1 MYFDLDRKKEVYR
14 INIHSKT
21 SYPSYWAQDK
31 SKIEQNG
38 FLESFYPFYGN
49 TYFCKGDFKN
59 ISNIINNNLIKKEDV
74 NQSST
79 LYFDK
84 ACTFPRY
91 KLEGTNFKRCIKVDK
106 ADYIVIPKSYNKICN
121 FNTANYTYEIEDDKR
136 IYLFDQ
142 IAYDIIP
149 DKSKFNICKF
159 EQTDYLYADT
169 QALGFLAYNVLNIY
183 NKPFI
188 FEEDLD
194 RLISETHLEKLDAD
208 TINSIYEMM
217 SSKDADSVEL
227 GCKLLS
233 SFNVFDKS
241 LTTSLLLFLTQD
253 NWFCNKGSKSVTF
266 KSMLQSLHYPDHGY
280 RFIELVFQSHQ
291 MSNAEDR
298 ELSKLLIEP
307 WLRKQMMLVI
317 GTSLDSCP
325 YKINF
330 NITIE

>member
-1 MYFDLDRKKEVYR
+1 MYFDLNIGKEIFTIHVPNKTTYPSR
-14 INIHSKT
+14 WITIKEEINKYGFLSRFRT
-21 SYPSYWAQDK
+21 SY
-31 SKIEQNG
+31 
-38 FLESFYPFYGN
+38 GN
-49 TYFCKGDFKN
+49 EYITKGTLQKVSDN
-59 ISNIINNNLIKKEDV
+59 VNQNLIKKEDV
-74 NQSST
+74 NLSST

-84 ACTFPRY
+84 SCTFPRY
-91 KLEGTNFKRCIKVDK
+91 KLEGTNFKRCIKIDK
-106 ADYIVIPKSYNKICN
+106 ADYIIIPKNFKYWN
-121 FNTANYTYEIEDDKR
+121 FNTSNYKYKIEEEKR
-136 IYLFDQ
+136 IYLFGQD
-142 IAYDIIP
+142 AYDLIP
-149 DKSKFNICKF
+149 DKSEFNIELF
-159 EQTDYLYADT
+159 EQTDYVYADT
-169 QALGFLAYNVLNIY
+169 RDIGYLVHNILNVY

-188 FEEDLD
+188 LEEDLD
-194 RLISETHLEKLDAD
+194 RLISETHLEKLDTD

-253 NWFCNKGSKSVTF
+253 NWFCNKGSKSVAF
-266 KSMLQSLHYPDHGY
+266 KSMLRSLHYPDHGY

-291 MSNAEDR
+291 ISNAEDR

-307 WLRKQMMLVI
+307 WLRKEMTFVI

-330 NITIE
+330 NITVE

>member
-1 MYFDLDRKKEVYR
+1 MYFDLNSGKEIFT
-14 INIHSKT
+14 INVPNKTTYPNRWIGIKEEINKYGFLSRFRT
-21 SYPSYWAQDK
+21 SY
-31 SKIEQNG
+31 
-38 FLESFYPFYGN
+38 GN
-49 TYFCKGDFKN
+49 EYITKGTLQKVSDN
-59 ISNIINNNLIKKEDV
+59 VNQNLIKKEDV
-74 NQSST
+74 NLSST

-84 ACTFPRY
+84 SCTFPRY
-91 KLEGTNFKRCIKVDK
+91 KLEGTNFKRCIKIDK
-106 ADYIVIPKSYNKICN
+106 ADYIIIPKNFKYWN
-121 FNTANYTYEIEDDKR
+121 FNTSNYKYKIEEEKR
-136 IYLFDQ
+136 IYLFGQD
-142 IAYDIIP
+142 AYDIIP
-149 DKSKFNICKF
+149 DKSEFNIEPF
-159 EQTDYLYADT
+159 EQTDYIYADT
-169 QALGFLAYNVLNIY
+169 RDIGYLVHNILNVY

-188 FEEDLD
+188 LEEDLD

-208 TINSIYEMM
+208 TVNSIYEMM

-233 SFNVFDKS
+233 SFNIFDKS

-253 NWFCNKGSKSVTF
+253 NWFCNKGSKSVAF

-307 WLRKQMMLVI
+307 WLRKEMTFVI
-317 GTSLDSCP
+317 RTSLDSCP

-330 NITIE
+330 NITVE

>member
-1 MYFDLDRKKEVYR
+1 MYFDLNSGKGIFTINVPNKTAYPSRWITIKEE
-14 INIHSKT
+14 INKYGFLSRFRT
-21 SYPSYWAQDK
+21 SY
-31 SKIEQNG
+31 
-38 FLESFYPFYGN
+38 GN
-49 TYFCKGDFKN
+49 EYITKGTLQKVSDNVKQ
-59 ISNIINNNLIKKEDV
+59 NLIKKEDI
-74 NQSST
+74 NLSST

-84 ACTFPRY
+84 SCTFPRY
-91 KLEGTNFKRCIKVDK
+91 KLEGTNFKRCIKIDK
-106 ADYIVIPKSYNKICN
+106 ADYIIIPKNFKYWN
-121 FNTANYTYEIEDDKR
+121 FNTSNYKYKIETDKK
-136 IYLFDQ
+136 IYLFGQD
-142 IAYDIIP
+142 AYDLIP
-149 DKSKFNICKF
+149 DKSEFNIEPF
-159 EQTDYLYADT
+159 EQTDYIYADT
-169 QALGFLAYNVLNIY
+169 RDIGYLVHNILNVY

-208 TINSIYEMM
+208 TVNSIYEMM

-253 NWFCNKGSKSVTF
+253 NWFCNKGSKSVAF

-291 MSNAEDR
+291 ISNAEDR

-307 WLRKQMMLVI
+307 WLRKEMIRVI

-330 NITIE
+330 NITVE

>member
-1 MYFDLDRKKEVYR
+1 MYFDLNSGKWIFTINVPNKTTYPSIWISIKEKITKYGFL
-14 INIHSKT
+14 SLFST
-21 SYPSYWAQDK
+21 SY
-31 SKIEQNG
+31 
-38 FLESFYPFYGN
+38 GN
-49 TYFCKGDFKN
+49 EYITKGTLQKVSDN
-59 ISNIINNNLIKKEDV
+59 VNQNLIKKEDI
-74 NQSST
+74 NLSST

-84 ACTFPRY
+84 SCTFPRY
-91 KLEGTNFKRCIKVDK
+91 KLEGTNFKRCIKIDK
-106 ADYIVIPKSYNKICN
+106 ADYIIIPKN
-121 FNTANYTYEIEDDKR
+121 FNYWNFNVSNYKYKIEEEKR
-136 IYLFDQ
+136 IYLFGQD
-142 IAYDIIP
+142 AYDLIP
-149 DKSKFNICKF
+149 DKSEFNIESF
-159 EQTDYLYADT
+159 EQTDYIYADT
-169 QALGFLAYNVLNIY
+169 RDIGYLVHNILNVY

-188 FEEDLD
+188 LEEDLD
-194 RLISETHLEKLDAD
+194 RLISETHLEKLDAY

-253 NWFCNKGSKSVTF
+253 NWFCNKGSKSVAF
-266 KSMLQSLHYPDHGY
+266 KSMLRSLHYPDRGY

-291 MSNAEDR
+291 ISNAEDR

-307 WLRKQMMLVI
+307 WLRKEIIRVI

-330 NITIE
+330 NITVE

>member
-1 MYFDLDRKKEVYR
+1 MYFDLNSGKEIFT
-14 INIHSKT
+14 INVPNKTTYPNRWIGIKEEINKYGFLSRFRT
-21 SYPSYWAQDK
+21 SY
-31 SKIEQNG
+31 
-38 FLESFYPFYGN
+38 GN
-49 TYFCKGDFKN
+49 EYITKGTLQKVSDN
-59 ISNIINNNLIKKEDV
+59 VNQNLIKKEDV
-74 NQSST
+74 NLSST

-84 ACTFPRY
+84 SCTFPRY
-91 KLEGTNFKRCIKVDK
+91 KLEGTNFKRCIKIDK
-106 ADYIVIPKSYNKICN
+106 ADYIIIPKNFKYWN
-121 FNTANYTYEIEDDKR
+121 FNTSNYKYKIEEEKR
-136 IYLFDQ
+136 IYLFGQD
-142 IAYDIIP
+142 AYDIIP
-149 DKSKFNICKF
+149 DKSEFNIEPF
-159 EQTDYLYADT
+159 EQTDYIYADT
-169 QALGFLAYNVLNIY
+169 RDIGYLVHNILNVY

-188 FEEDLD
+188 LEEDLD

-208 TINSIYEMM
+208 TVNSIYEMM

-233 SFNVFDKS
+233 SFNIFDKS

-253 NWFCNKGSKSVTF
+253 NWFCNKGSKSVAF

-280 RFIELVFQSHQ
+280 RFIELVFQLHQ

-307 WLRKQMMLVI
+307 WLRKEMTFVI

>member
-1 MYFDLDRKKEVYR
+1 MYFDLNSGKEIFT
-14 INIHSKT
+14 INVPNKTTYPNRWIGIKEEINKYGFLSRFRT
-21 SYPSYWAQDK
+21 SY
-31 SKIEQNG
+31 
-38 FLESFYPFYGN
+38 GN
-49 TYFCKGDFKN
+49 KYITKGTLQKVSDN
-59 ISNIINNNLIKKEDV
+59 VNQNLIKKEDI
-74 NQSST
+74 NLSST

-84 ACTFPRY
+84 SCTFPRY
-91 KLEGTNFKRCIKVDK
+91 KLEGTNFKRCIKIDK
-106 ADYIVIPKSYNKICN
+106 ADYIIIPKNFKYWN
-121 FNTANYTYEIEDDKR
+121 FNTSNYKYKIEEEKR
-136 IYLFDQ
+136 IYLFGQD
-142 IAYDIIP
+142 AYDIIP
-149 DKSKFNICKF
+149 DKSEFNIELF
-159 EQTDYLYADT
+159 EQTDYIYADT
-169 QALGFLAYNVLNIY
+169 RDIGYLVHNILNVY

-253 NWFCNKGSKSVTF
+253 NWFCNKGSKSVAF

-280 RFIELVFQSHQ
+280 RFIELVFKSHQ

-307 WLRKQMMLVI
+307 WLRKEMIRVI

-330 NITIE
+330 NITVE

>member
-1 MYFDLDRKKEVYR
+1 MRFDLNSGKEILTISVPNKTTYPNR
-14 INIHSKT
+14 WFIIKEEINK
-21 SYPSYWAQDK
+21 Y
-31 SKIEQNG
+31 G
-38 FLESFYPFYGN
+38 FLGRFRTFYGN
-49 TYFCKGDFKN
+49 EYITKGTLQKVSDN
-59 ISNIINNNLIKKEDV
+59 VNQNLIKKEDI
-74 NQSST
+74 NLSST

-84 ACTFPRY
+84 SCTFPRY
-91 KLEGTNFKRCIKVDK
+91 KLEGTNFKRCIKIDK
-106 ADYIVIPKSYNKICN
+106 ADYIIIPKNFKYWN
-121 FNTANYTYEIEDDKR
+121 FNTSNYKYKIEEEKR
-136 IYLFDQ
+136 IYLFGQD
-142 IAYDIIP
+142 AYDLIP
-149 DKSKFNICKF
+149 NKSEFNIEPF
-159 EQTDYLYADT
+159 EQTDCIYADT
-169 QALGFLAYNVLNIY
+169 RDIGYLVHNILNVY

-253 NWFCNKGSKSVTF
+253 NWFCNKGSKSVAF
-266 KSMLQSLHYPDHGY
+266 KSMLQSLHYADHGY

-291 MSNAEDR
+291 ISNAEDR

-307 WLRKQMMLVI
+307 WLRKEMIRVI

-330 NITIE
+330 NITVE

>member
-1 MYFDLDRKKEVYR
+1 MCFDLDRQKEIYH
-14 INIHSKT
+14 ISIPSKT
-21 SYPSYWAQDK
+21 DYPSQWQYKKTQ
-31 SKIEQNG
+31 IEKNG
-38 FLESFYPFYGN
+38 FLESFYPSYGS

-59 ISNIINNNLIKKEDV
+59 VSNIINNNLIKKEDV

-106 ADYIVIPKSYNKICN
+106 ADYIIIPKSYNKIWN
-121 FNTANYTYEIEDDKR
+121 FNTAKYTYEIEDDKQ

-142 IAYDIIP
+142 RAYDIIP
-149 DKSKFNICKF
+149 DKSKFNIHKF
-159 EQTDYLYADT
+159 EQTDYLYADNQT
-169 QALGFLAYNVLNIY
+169 LGFLAYNVLHVY

-194 RLISETHLEKLDAD
+194 KLISETHLDKLDAD
-208 TINSIYEMM
+208 TVNSIYEMM
-217 SSKDADSVEL
+217 SSKDDDSIEL
-227 GCKLLS
+227 GCKLLT
-233 SFNVFDKS
+233 SFNVFDKV

-253 NWFCNKGSKSVTF
+253 KWYYNKGSKSVAF
-266 KSMLQSLHYPDHGY
+266 KSMLQSLHYADHGY
-280 RFIELVFQSHQ
+280 NYIELVFKNHQ
-291 MSNAEDR
+291 MSNAEDK

-307 WLRKQMMLVI
+307 WFKKQMESVI
-317 GTSLDSCP
+317 DHSLDDCP

>member
-1 MYFDLDRKKEVYR
+1 MYFDLNSGKEILTIYIPNKTTYPNR
-14 INIHSKT
+14 WISIKEEINK
-21 SYPSYWAQDK
+21 Y
-31 SKIEQNG
+31 G
-38 FLESFYPFYGN
+38 FLSRFRTSCGN
-49 TYFCKGDFKN
+49 EYITKGTLQKVSDN
-59 ISNIINNNLIKKEDV
+59 VNQNLIKKEDV
-74 NQSST
+74 NLSST

-84 ACTFPRY
+84 SCTFPRY
-91 KLEGTNFKRCIKVDK
+91 KLEGTNFKRCIKIDK
-106 ADYIVIPKSYNKICN
+106 ADYIIIPKNFKYWN
-121 FNTANYTYEIEDDKR
+121 FNTSNYKYKIEEEKR
-136 IYLFDQ
+136 IYLFGQD
-142 IAYDIIP
+142 AYDLIP
-149 DKSKFNICKF
+149 DKSEFNIELF
-159 EQTDYLYADT
+159 EQTDYVYTDT
-169 QALGFLAYNVLNIY
+169 RDIGYLVHNILNVY

-188 FEEDLD
+188 LEEDLD

-208 TINSIYEMM
+208 TVNSIYEMM

-253 NWFCNKGSKSVTF
+253 NWFCNKGSKSVAF
-266 KSMLQSLHYPDHGY
+266 KSMLQSLHYADHGY

-291 MSNAEDR
+291 ISNAEDR

-307 WLRKQMMLVI
+307 WLRKEMIRVI

-330 NITIE
+330 NITVE

>member
-1 MYFDLDRKKEVYR
+1 MYFDLDRQKEVYN
-14 INIHSKT
+14 ISIHSKT
-21 SYPSYWAQDK
+21 SYPSYWARYK

-38 FLESFYPFYGN
+38 FLESFYPPYGS

-74 NQSST
+74 NLSST

-106 ADYIVIPKSYNKICN
+106 ADYIVIPKSYNKIWN
-121 FNTANYTYEIEDDKR
+121 FNTSNYIYEIEDDKR

-142 IAYDIIP
+142 TAYDIIP

-169 QALGFLAYNVLNIY
+169 QALGFLAYNVLHVY

-194 RLISETHLEKLDAD
+194 KLISETHLDKLDAD
-208 TINSIYEMM
+208 TVNSIYEMM
-217 SSKDADSVEL
+217 SSKDDDSIEL
-227 GCKLLS
+227 GCKLLT
-233 SFNVFDKS
+233 SFNVFDKV

-253 NWFCNKGSKSVTF
+253 KWYYNKGSKSVAF
-266 KSMLQSLHYPDHGY
+266 KSMLQSLHYADHGY
-280 RFIELVFQSHQ
+280 NYIELVFTNHQ
-291 MSNAEDR
+291 MSNIEDR

-307 WLRKQMMLVI
+307 WFKKQMESVI
-317 GTSLDSCP
+317 GHSLDDCP

>member
-1 MYFDLDRKKEVYR
+1 MYFDLNSGKEIFT
-14 INIHSKT
+14 INIPNKTAYPNRWIATKEEINKFGFLSRFRT
-21 SYPSYWAQDK
+21 SY
-31 SKIEQNG
+31 
-38 FLESFYPFYGN
+38 GN
-49 TYFCKGDFKN
+49 EYITKGTLQKVSDN
-59 ISNIINNNLIKKEDV
+59 INQNLIKKEDV
-74 NQSST
+74 NLSST

-84 ACTFPRY
+84 SCTFPRY
-91 KLEGTNFKRCIKVDK
+91 KLEGTNFKRCIKIDK
-106 ADYIVIPKSYNKICN
+106 ADYIIIPKNFKYWN
-121 FNTANYTYEIEDDKR
+121 FNTSNYKYKIEEEKR
-136 IYLFDQ
+136 IYLFGQD
-142 IAYDIIP
+142 AYDLIP
-149 DKSKFNICKF
+149 DKSEFNIELF
-159 EQTDYLYADT
+159 EQTDYVYADT
-169 QALGFLAYNVLNIY
+169 RDIGYLVHNILNVY

-188 FEEDLD
+188 LEEDLD

-253 NWFCNKGSKSVTF
+253 NWFCNKGSKSVAF
-266 KSMLQSLHYPDHGY
+266 KSMLQSLHYADHGY

-291 MSNAEDR
+291 ISNAEDR

-307 WLRKQMMLVI
+307 WLRKEMIRVI

-330 NITIE
+330 NITVE

>member
-1 MYFDLDRKKEVYR
+1 MYFDLDRKKEVYH
-14 INIHSKT
+14 INVHSKT

-31 SKIEQNG
+31 SRIEQNG
-38 FLESFYPFYGN
+38 FLESFCPFYGN
-49 TYFCKGDFKN
+49 TYFCKGDLKN
-59 ISNIINNNLIKKEDV
+59 IFNIINNNLIKKENV

-84 ACTFPRY
+84 ACTFHRY

-106 ADYIVIPKSYNKICN
+106 ADYIVIPKSYNKIWN
-121 FNTANYTYEIEDDKR
+121 FNTSSYVYIIEDDER
-136 IYLFDQ
+136 IYLFNQ
-142 IAYDIIP
+142 IAYDMIP
-149 DKSKFNICKF
+149 DRSKFNIKKF

-169 QALGFLAYNVLNIY
+169 QTLGLLAYNVLNVY

-194 RLISETHLEKLDAD
+194 KLISETHLDKLDAD

-217 SSKDADSVEL
+217 SSKDADSIEL
-227 GCKLLS
+227 GCKLLT
-233 SFNVFDKS
+233 SFNVFDKV

-253 NWFCNKGSKSVTF
+253 KWYYNKGSKSVAF
-266 KSMLQSLHYPDHGY
+266 KSMLQSLNYNDHGY
-280 RFIELVFQSHQ
+280 NYIELVFKNHQ
-291 MSNAEDR
+291 TSNVEDR

-307 WLRKQMMLVI
+307 WFKKQMESVI
-317 GTSLDSCP
+317 GHSLDDCP

>member
-1 MYFDLDRKKEVYR
+1 MYFDLDRKKEIYR

-38 FLESFYPFYGN
+38 FLESFYPFYSN

-59 ISNIINNNLIKKEDV
+59 ISNIINNNLIKKENV

-121 FNTANYTYEIEDDKR
+121 FDMSSYMYEIEDDKR

-142 IAYDIIP
+142 RAYDIIP

-159 EQTDYLYADT
+159 EQTDYLQADT
-169 QALGFLAYNVLNIY
+169 QTLGLLAYNVLNVY

-194 RLISETHLEKLDAD
+194 RLISETHLDKLDTD
-208 TINSIYEMM
+208 TVNSIYEMM

-253 NWFCNKGSKSVTF
+253 KWYYNKGSKSVAF
-266 KSMLQSLHYPDHGY
+266 KSMLQSLHYNDHGY
-280 RFIELVFQSHQ
+280 NYIELVFKNHQ
-291 MSNAEDR
+291 ISNAEDR

-307 WLRKQMMLVI
+307 WLRKEMMSVI
-317 GTSLDSCP
+317 GNSLDSCP

>member
-1 MYFDLDRKKEVYR
+1 MFFDLDRKKEVYS
-14 INIHSKT
+14 IKVHSKS
-21 SYPSYWAQDK
+21 SYPSYWTQDK
-31 SKIEQNG
+31 SRIEKNG
-38 FLESFYPFYGN
+38 FLESFYLPHGN
-49 TYFCKGDFKN
+49 TYFCKGDFKDIPN
-59 ISNIINNNLIKKEDV
+59 KINNNLIKKENV

-91 KLEGTNFKRCIKVDK
+91 KLEGTNFRRCIKVDK
-106 ADYIVIPKSYNKICN
+106 ADYIVIPKSYNKIWN
-121 FNTANYTYEIEDDKR
+121 FNTSNFIYEIEDDKR

-142 IAYDIIP
+142 NAYDIIP
-149 DKSKFNICKF
+149 DKSKFDIKKF
-159 EQTDYLYADT
+159 EQTNYLYTDT
-169 QALGFLAYNVLNIY
+169 QTLGFFAYNVLNVY

-208 TINSIYEMM
+208 TVNSIYEMM

-227 GCKLLS
+227 GCKLLT
-233 SFNVFDKS
+233 SFNVFDKT

-253 NWFCNKGSKSVTF
+253 NWYHNKGSKSVTF
-266 KSMLQSLHYPDHGY
+266 KSMLQSLHYPDRGY
-280 RFIELVFQSHQ
+280 SWIELVFKLHQ
-291 MSNAEDR
+291 ISNAEDR

-307 WLRKQMMLVI
+307 WLRKEMMRVI
-317 GTSLDSCP
+317 GNLLNSCP
-325 YKINF
+325 YKVNF